1 MGSWLRAY
9 WTALLLALGAVVLLG
24 LSVPTKEAIT
34 GAGFAL
40 LGAAIT
46 RSVDLAKERRAEAAQ
61 AASAHREDLDETRRV
76 IYIALAGRTTRN
88 PDLVATLVNALAYH
102 GSRVD
107 PEIAATHVAN
117 VVNASDPGGESE
129 RWLRRQV
136 DRINNELRS

>member
-1 MGSWLRAY
+1 M
-9 WTALLLALGAVVLLG
+9 ALAAVVLLG

-46 RSVDLAKERRAEAAQ
+46 RSVDLAKERTAEATQ
-61 AASAHREDLDETRRV
+61 ATSTRREDLDETRRV

-107 PEIAATHVAN
+107 PKVAATHAAN
-117 VVNASDPGGESE
+117 VVNATDPDGESE
-129 RWLRRQV
+129 RWLRRQI
-136 DRINNELRS
+136 DRINNELAS